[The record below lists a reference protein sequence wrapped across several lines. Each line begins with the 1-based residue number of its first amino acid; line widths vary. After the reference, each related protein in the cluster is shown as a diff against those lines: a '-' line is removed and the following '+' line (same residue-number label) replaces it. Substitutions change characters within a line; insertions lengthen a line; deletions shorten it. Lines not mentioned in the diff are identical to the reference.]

1 MEAVLSAAEELIA
14 KGEAD
19 LSPAGKPF
27 CDQLTAEQWRVVRG
41 KKLSEVEIRKIEDLS
56 KHLHFADKPHARQ
69 RLYELAK
76 IAKLDIRLDSG
87 AGLDPLIAELE
98 VDVKNGVNT
107 PSAYAM
113 LGACHIAD
121 GRYDL
126 GVYYFNKSNSI
137 VGRNNCITA
146 FMSLSRALPALAAF
160 EQPSAESDET
170 SLVFLNEMRSFK
182 DGPVAVVAGNALY
195 INRFL
200 ENYARSIAEKGS
212 DSFGGI
218 HAHWVK
224 EKTETPD
231 FIDLTL
237 AKSRQFCP
245 ELNVTV
251 EEIDEVLD
259 KKSYFAQSRFLVA
272 RRLSEHYRQPL
283 LITDLDFQLSQ
294 DPSDAIRKLS
304 FIDVSFLQH
313 KKETAQW
320 AFPWLRSM
328 AGSVWL
334 NNTEVAREF
343 FSLIKLGFI
352 SCYNAHWFNWGVDQN
367 LLTSAL
373 EYSRTRSALNFA
385 SFSEVA
391 GPHLF
396 SVPMELKAG
405 VKSQVV

>member
-1 MEAVLSAAEELIA
+1 METVLSAAEELIA

-41 KKLSEVEIRKIEDLS
+41 KKLTDTEIQKVEELA
-56 KHLHFADKPHARQ
+56 KHQHFSDKPHSRQ

-76 IAKLDIRLDSG
+76 IARLDSRLSSG
-87 AGLDPLIAELE
+87 ADVDELIAELE
-98 VDVKNGVNT
+98 LDVRNGINT

-113 LGACHIAD
+113 LGASHIAE

-126 GVYYFNKSNSI
+126 GVYYFNKANSI

-146 FMSLSRALPALAAF
+146 FMGLSRALPALAAF
-160 EQPSAESDET
+160 EQPFFNDGEA
-170 SLVFLNEMRSFK
+170 SLKFLSEARTFV
-182 DGPVAVVAGNALY
+182 GGVVAVVAGNALY

-212 DSFGGI
+212 GVFGGI
-218 HAHWVK
+218 HVHWVK
-224 EKTETPD
+224 ERSEALD
-231 FIDLTL
+231 FIDTALT
-237 AKSRQFCP
+237 KSRGFCP
-245 ELNVTV
+245 ELNVTY

-272 RRLSEHYRQPL
+272 RRLIENYRLPL
-283 LITDLDFQLSQ
+283 LITDLDFQLNQ
-294 DPSDAIRKLS
+294 NPSGAINKLS

-313 KKETAQW
+313 NKTSAQW

-328 AGSVWL
+328 AGSVWV
-334 NNTEVAREF
+334 NNTDAAREF
-343 FSLIKLGFI
+343 FRLMELGFA
-352 SCYNAHWFNWGVDQN
+352 SCYNPHWFNWGVDQN
-367 LLTSAL
+367 LLSSVL
-373 EYSRTRSALNFA
+373 EYSRTKSQLNFA

-391 GPHLF
+391 GSQLF
-396 SVPMELKAG
+396 NVPMDLKAG
-405 VKSQVV
+405 VKSQV

>member
-1 MEAVLSAAEELIA
+1 MEAVLNAAEELIA
-14 KGEAD
+14 RGEAD

-41 KKLSEVEIRKIEDLS
+41 KKLSDAEIRKIEELS
-56 KHLHFADKPHARQ
+56 MHLHFADKPHGRQ

-76 IAKLDIRLDSG
+76 IAKLDIILSSG
-87 AGLDPLIAELE
+87 SELDPLIAELNA
-98 VDVKNGVNT
+98 DVESGVNT

-113 LGACHIAD
+113 LGASHIAG

-160 EQPSAESDET
+160 EQASAEHSEA
-170 SLVFLNEMRSFK
+170 SLAFLNEARSFEV
-182 DGPVAVVAGNALY
+182 GPVAVVAGNALY

-212 DSFGGI
+212 NSFSGI
-218 HAHWVK
+218 HVHWVK
-224 EKTETPD
+224 EKNEAPD
-231 FIDLTL
+231 FIGSTL
-237 AKSRQFCP
+237 DKARQFCP
-245 ELNVTV
+245 DLNVTF

-259 KKSYFAQSRFLVA
+259 KKSYFAQARFLVA

-294 DPSDAIRKLS
+294 DPSDAIKKLS

-313 KKETAQW
+313 KNKSAQW

-328 AGSVWL
+328 AGSVWV
-334 NNTEVAREF
+334 NNTDAAREF
-343 FSLIKLGFI
+343 FKLIKLGFT
-352 SCYNAHWFNWGVDQN
+352 SCYNAHWFNWGIDQN
-367 LLTSAL
+367 LLTSVL
-373 EYSRTRSALNFA
+373 EYSRTKSHLNFA

-391 GPHLF
+391 GPQLF
-396 SVPMELKAG
+396 NVPMELKAG

>member
-1 MEAVLSAAEELIA
+1 MEAVLSVAEELIA

-27 CDQLTAEQWRVVRG
+27 CDQITAEQWRVVRG
-41 KKLSEVEIRKIEDLS
+41 KKLSEAEIHKIEGLS
-56 KHLHFADKPHARQ
+56 VHQHFADKPHSRQ

-76 IAKLDIRLDSG
+76 IAKLDNILSSGSKLD
-87 AGLDPLIAELE
+87 LLIAELE
-98 VDVKNGVNT
+98 GDVNNGINI

-113 LGACHIAD
+113 LGASHVAD

-126 GVYYFNKSNSI
+126 GVYYFNKSNAI
-137 VGRNNCITA
+137 AGRNNCITA
-146 FMSLSRALPALAAF
+146 FMSLSRALPCLAAF
-160 EQPSAESDET
+160 DQPANSFGQT
-170 SLVFLNEMRSFK
+170 SLKFLNEIRRFNG
-182 DGPVAVVAGNALY
+182 GPVAVVAGNALY

-200 ENYARSIAEKGS
+200 ENYARSIGEKGAG
-212 DSFGGI
+212 SFGGI
-218 HAHWVK
+218 HVHWVK
-224 EKTETPD
+224 EKAEGTDAIE
-231 FIDLTL
+231 L
-237 AKSRQFCP
+237 ALKKSMQYYP

-272 RRLSEHYRQPL
+272 RRLSEHYRLPL
-283 LITDLDFQLSQ
+283 LITDLDFQLTQ
-294 DPSDAIRKLS
+294 DPSDAVKKLS

-313 KKETAQW
+313 KAKSAQW

-328 AGSVWL
+328 AGSVWV
-334 NNTEVAREF
+334 NNTQAAREF
-343 FSLIKLGFI
+343 FRLMELGFT

-367 LLTSAL
+367 LLTSVL
-373 EYSRTRSALNFA
+373 EYSRTKLHLNFA

-396 SVPMELKAG
+396 NVPMDLKVG
-405 VKSQVV
+405 VKSQAL

>member
-1 MEAVLSAAEELIA
+1 MEAVLTAAEELIA

-19 LSPAGKPF
+19 LSPLGKPF

-41 KKLSEVEIRKIEDLS
+41 KKLSEDEIQRVEGVS
-56 KHLHFADKPHARQ
+56 MHLHFADKPHGRQ

-76 IAKLDIRLDSG
+76 IAKLDNILSSG
-87 AGLDPLIAELE
+87 SKLGLLISELE
-98 VDVKNGVNT
+98 ADVKSGINT

-113 LGACHIAD
+113 LGASHIAE

-137 VGRNNCITA
+137 VGRNNCVTA
-146 FMSLSRALPALAAF
+146 FMSLSRALPALASF
-160 EQPSAESDET
+160 EQPCVGPKT
-170 SLVFLNEMRSFK
+170 SLAFLNEVRSFN

-212 DSFGGI
+212 GSFGGI
-218 HAHWVK
+218 HVHWVK
-224 EKTETPD
+224 EKTEAPG
-231 FIDLTL
+231 FIDVALM
-237 AKSRQFCP
+237 KSRLFCT
-245 ELNVTV
+245 ELNVTF
-251 EEIDEVLD
+251 EEVDEVLD

-294 DPSDAIRKLS
+294 DPSDAFKKLS

-313 KKETAQW
+313 KIKSAQW

-328 AGSVWL
+328 AGSVWV
-334 NNTEVAREF
+334 NNTEAGREF
-343 FSLIKLGFI
+343 FRLMELGFA

-367 LLTSAL
+367 LLTSVL
-373 EYSRTRSALNFA
+373 EYSRTKSHLNFA

-396 SVPMELKAG
+396 NVPMDLKAG
-405 VKSQVV
+405 IKSQLL

>member
-41 KKLSEVEIRKIEDLS
+41 KKLTDAELQKVEELS
-56 KHLHFADKPHARQ
+56 KHLHFADKPHSRQ

-76 IAKLDIRLDSG
+76 IAKLDSRLSSG
-87 AGLDPLIAELE
+87 SDVDELIAELE
-98 VDVKNGVNT
+98 LDVRNGFNI

-113 LGACHIAD
+113 LGASHVAA

-126 GVYYFNKSNSI
+126 GVYYFNKANSI

-160 EQPSAESDET
+160 EQPSYKGGET
-170 SLVFLNEMRSFK
+170 SLKFLSEVRTFVG
-182 DGPVAVVAGNALY
+182 GPVAVVAGNALY

-212 DSFGGI
+212 GLFGGI
-218 HAHWVK
+218 HVHWVK
-224 EKTETPD
+224 EKSEGLD
-231 FIDLTL
+231 FIDATL
-237 AKSRQFCP
+237 AKSKNFFS
-245 ELNVTV
+245 ELNVTY

-259 KKSYFAQSRFLVA
+259 KKSYFAQSRFLIA
-272 RRLSEHYRQPL
+272 RRLSEHYRLPL
-283 LITDLDFQLSQ
+283 LITDLDFQLTQ
-294 DPSDAIRKLS
+294 DPSSAINKLS

-313 KKETAQW
+313 KNKSAQW

-328 AGSVWL
+328 AGSVWV
-334 NNTEVAREF
+334 NNTEAAREF
-343 FSLIKLGFI
+343 FKLMELGF
-352 SCYNAHWFNWGVDQN
+352 SACYNAHWFNWGVDQN
-367 LLTSAL
+367 LLTSVL
-373 EYSRTRSALNFA
+373 EYTRTKSQLNFA
-385 SFSEVA
+385 SFAEVA

-396 SVPMELKAG
+396 NVPMELKAG
-405 VKSQVV
+405 VKSQIV